1 MFRSQVQTIQIQ
13 TCEFS
18 VASESELPGLRSL
31 GSKTNPADIARTS
44 TNTVPHLLS
53 FGIAQSFIHGL
64 ICAATK
70 NKLTCGLEDRG
81 PRTARRRTVRTR
93 GPRTEDRSSDPKR
106 ETTNTLTL
114 LLMGQR
120 TSQSSQVAS
129 QRSAEVQATEAKPCS
144 LPMSHTDRPEQRT
157 RGHNL

>member
-1 MFRSQVQTIQIQ
+1 MFRSQVQTTQNQ

-31 GSKTNPADIARTS
+31 GLKTNPADIARTS

-53 FGIAQSFIHGL
+53 FGIAQSFICGL